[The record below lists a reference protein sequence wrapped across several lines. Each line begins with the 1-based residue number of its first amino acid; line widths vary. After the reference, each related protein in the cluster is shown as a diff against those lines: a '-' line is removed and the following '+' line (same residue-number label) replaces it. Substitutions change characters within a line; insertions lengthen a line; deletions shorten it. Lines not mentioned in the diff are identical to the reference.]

1 MQGRQGTVRGVRH
14 GGGHGRVRRGL
25 RLAPLLLVLTGPAAA
40 QEAAPA
46 ARPAT
51 PVAEPADAAEPAPPP
66 EPAWV
71 RGELKLNFRAT
82 PSPTAT
88 AMGIV
93 ATGDQVL
100 VLERKGAWARI
111 RVASGESGW
120 LPESAL
126 MAEAPPVERVAQ
138 LERELASV
146 REELAVAQSELETRA
161 RRDEELQARSEER
174 ERLFEQ
180 LEEENRDLRAGE
192 RWPYLITGASLLG
205 AGLTAGFLL
214 RGGPSRRGGGR
225 IRF

>member
-1 MQGRQGTVRGVRH
+1 MQRRQGAARGVRQ
-14 GGGHGRVRRGL
+14 GL
-25 RLAPLLLVLTGPAAA
+25 RLAPLLLVLAGPAAA
-40 QEAAPA
+40 QGGAPA
-46 ARPAT
+46 GRQPT

-82 PSPTAT
+82 PSPTST

-93 ATGDQVL
+93 TTGDQVL
-100 VLERKGAWARI
+100 VLERKGAWAKI

-126 MAEAPPVERVAQ
+126 IAEAPPVERVAQ
-138 LERELASV
+138 LESELASV
-146 REELAVAQSELETRA
+146 REELAVAQREIETLQ
-161 RRDEELQARSEER
+161 RRDEERQARGEER

-192 RWPYLITGASLLG
+192 RWPYLVTGASLLG
-205 AGLTAGFLL
+205 AGLTAGFLM
-214 RGGPSRRGGGR
+214 RGGASRRGGGGR